1 MSHCP
6 ITYESCEE
14 KRYSASGL
22 KKFSRRLDTI
32 HDFPYSAAEQRAE
45 SALRASKMSVQG
57 IQPKLSTRL
66 NLQKACF
73 EITDKGGRYLIKPQ
87 HDVYPELPEN
97 EDLCMRLAAV
107 VGITVPLHALIYC
120 KDHTFSYVI
129 KRFDR
134 EGRSDKLATE
144 DFAQLAN
151 MDRNTK
157 YDFSMERLIPILD
170 MCTFPAIE
178 RVRFFRRCIFN
189 YLIGNEDMHLKN
201 FSLIT
206 KGNKIELAPAYDFL
220 STTTAF
226 MSLGKPLDQIEEV
239 ALSLKGRKRKLT
251 RNIWIN
257 YFAKDRLQLNSA
269 VIAEE
274 FTRFSTSLDQWYDLI
289 NISFLSP
296 TGKDILIDLVKRR
309 RQLLIPCAFNH

>member
-1 MSHCP
+1 MSNCP
-6 ITYESCEE
+6 ITYESCKE
-14 KRYSASGL
+14 KKYSVSGL
-22 KKFSRRLDTI
+22 KKFSRRLNTI
-32 HDFPYSAAEQRAE
+32 HDFPYSAAEQRTE

-97 EDLCMRLAAV
+97 EDLCMRLATLA
-107 VGITVPLHALIYC
+107 GITVPLHALIYC
-120 KDHTFSYVI
+120 KDNTFSYVI

-134 EGRSDKLATE
+134 EGRSGKLAIE
-144 DFAQLAN
+144 DFAQLAK

-157 YDFSMERLIPILD
+157 YNFSMERLIPILD
-170 MCTFPAIE
+170 ICTFPSIE
-178 RVRFFRRCIFN
+178 RVRLFRRCIFN

-206 KGNKIELAPAYDFL
+206 KENKIELAPAYDFL

-226 MSLGKPLDQIEEV
+226 MSSGKSLDQIEET
-239 ALSLKGRKRKLT
+239 ALSLKGKKRKLT
-251 RNIWIN
+251 KNIWIN

-269 VIAEE
+269 IIDEE
-274 FTRFSTSLDQWYDLI
+274 CNRFSSSFDQWYNLI

-296 TGKDILIDLVKRR
+296 AGRNTLIDLIKKR
-309 RQLLIPCAFNH
+309 RQLLQI